1 MSPSLASKARGRAI
15 DVAGAIRGLLSAAE
29 AKRAA
34 DCAAAAKASEAKK
47 VRNWRAGDA
56 MRIDARL
63 AGVDAATAA
72 LLAGHVPA
80 RAPGASATPTPEELL
95 AIFEAAYEK
104 TLRDALEGGQ
114 S

>member
-1 MSPSLASKARGRAI
+1 MGTSLAAKARDRAI
-15 DVAGAIRGLLSAAE
+15 DVAVAIRAALTESETNRALSRAIGALQKE
-29 AKRAA
+29 AK
-34 DCAAAAKASEAKK
+34 D

-63 AGVDAATAA
+63 AGEIAATAA
-72 LLAGHVPA
+72 LLAEHVPA

-95 AIFEAAYEK
+95 TIFKTAYGSRFR
-104 TLRDALEGGQ
+104 TALGGGQ

>member
-1 MSPSLASKARGRAI
+1 MSPSLASKAHGRAI
-15 DVAGAIRGLLSAAE
+15 DVAKAIRGLLSAAE

-72 LLAGHVPA
+72 LLAEHVPA

-95 AIFEAAYEK
+95 AIFETAYES
-104 TLRDALEGGQ
+104 TLRTALGGQ